1 MSTSRKIFIA
11 FIAIL
16 ICAAV
21 LGLLV
26 LYKMNQFAGFAKM
39 KWTPPPTAVT
49 SIVATEQEWRPSVKA
64 VGTVAAVQGVIVSTD
79 EPGIV
84 TKINFES
91 GQFVKEGDLLVQ
103 LDIGPEVAQ
112 LASAQ
117 AQQRLADLNLQRQ
130 QNLLKS
136 HVSAQADFDSAKA
149 QFDQTTARVEEVK
162 SLINKKTIRAP
173 FSGQLG
179 LRMVNLGQYL
189 QSGAQV
195 APLQSLDPIYVNFYV
210 PQQHLGSI
218 HPGQE
223 VNIKVDSFPG
233 RIFAG
238 KITALDSVVDEA
250 TRNVR
255 IQATLPN
262 TDGTL
267 RPGMYVNVDL
277 PGSESA
283 RFVTLPSTAIQF
295 APYGD
300 SVFIIE
306 EMTEPD
312 PVKPA
317 GQAGS
322 EVVKPGSSAAK
333 ATPAP
338 EKKKY
343 LGARQQIIK
352 IGQSEGDRFAV
363 ISGVKP
369 GEQVV
374 TAGGF
379 KLHQGDAV
387 VVNNELLPSNE
398 KAPTPQDN

>member
-1 MSTSRKIFIA
+1 MSTSRKIFTAI
-11 FIAIL
+11 IAIL

-21 LGLLV
+21 FGALF
-26 LYKMNQFAGFAKM
+26 LYKMNQFAGFANM

-49 SIVATEQEWRPSVKA
+49 TIVAAEEEWRPSVKA
-64 VGTVAAVQGVIVSTD
+64 VGSVAAVQGVTVSTD

-91 GQFVKEGDLLVQ
+91 GQFVKEGDILVQ

-112 LASAQ
+112 FASAQ
-117 AQQRLADLNLQRQ
+117 AQQRLADLNLKRQ
-130 QNLLKS
+130 ENLLKS
-136 HVSAQADFDSAKA
+136 RVSSQADYDAAKA
-149 QFDQTTARVEEVK
+149 QFDQATARVDEVK

-195 APLQSLDPIYVNFYV
+195 APLQSLDPIYVNFFV

-218 HPGQE
+218 KPGQV
-223 VNIKVDSFPG
+223 VNVKVDGFPG
-233 RIFAG
+233 RVFAG
-238 KITALDSVVDEA
+238 KITALDSVIDEA

-262 TDGTL
+262 TDSTL

-277 PGSESA
+277 PSSESA
-283 RFVTLPSTAIQF
+283 KYVTLPSSAIQF

-300 SVFIIE
+300 SVFVVE
-306 EMTEPD
+306 EMTQPD
-312 PVKPA
+312 PPAPA
-317 GQAGS
+317 GNSGENAPK
-322 EVVKPGSSAAK
+322 VTTAA
-333 ATPAP
+333 

-363 ISGVKP
+363 VSGVKP

-387 VVNNELLPSNE
+387 AVNNSLPPSNE

>member
-1 MSTSRKIFIA
+1 MSTSQKVLT
-11 FIAIL
+11 AIITVV
-16 ICAAV
+16 ICLGVYAA
-21 LGLLV
+21 LFFFKKG
-26 LYKMNQFAGFAKM
+26 QFEALSKQSFTM
-39 KWTPPPTAVT
+39 PPT
-49 SIVATEQEWRPSVKA
+49 SIAAMVAPEEEWRPSVKS
-64 VGTVAAVQGVIVSTD
+64 VGSVAAVQGVTVSTD

-91 GQFVKEGDLLVQ
+91 GQLVKEGDILVQ
-103 LDIGPEVAQ
+103 LDVGPEVAQ

-117 AQQRLADLNLQRQ
+117 AQLRLADLNLQRQ

-136 HVSAQADFDSAKA
+136 RVSSQADYDAAKA
-149 QFDQTTARVEEVK
+149 QYDQTTARVEEVK

-195 APLQSLDPIYVNFYV
+195 APLQSLDPIYVNFWV

-218 HPGQE
+218 KPGE
-223 VNIKVDSFPG
+223 EGKIKVDGYGNRIFPG
-233 RIFAG
+233 
-238 KITALDSVVDEA
+238 KALDSVVDEA

-262 TDGTL
+262 ADGAL

-277 PGSESA
+277 PNSEA
-283 RFVTLPSTAIQF
+283 AKYVTLPSTAIQF

-300 SVFIIE
+300 AVFIVE
-306 EMTEPD
+306 QM
-312 PVKPA
+312 
-317 GQAGS
+317 
-322 EVVKPGSSAAK
+322 
-333 ATPAP
+333 
-338 EKKKY
+338 KKEDGTTY

-352 IGQSEGDRFAV
+352 VGPTEGDRFAV
-363 ISGVKP
+363 LSGVKP

-374 TAGGF
+374 IAGGF
-379 KLHQGDAV
+379 KLHQGEAV
-387 VVNNELLPSNE
+387 VINNTLLPSNE

>member
-1 MSTSRKIFIA
+1 MSTARKIVTAIIA
-11 FIAIL
+11 VIL
-16 ICAAV
+16 CLAV
-21 LGLLV
+21 WAGLALF
-26 LYKMNQFAGFAKM
+26 KANQFAGFAKM
-39 KWTPPPTAVT
+39 QWSPPPTAVA
-49 SIVATEQEWRPSVKA
+49 SIVATEEEWRPSVKA
-64 VGTVAAVQGVIVSTD
+64 VGSVAAVQGVTVSTD

-103 LDIGPEVAQ
+103 LDVGQELAQ
-112 LASAQ
+112 LTSAQ

-162 SLINKKTIRAP
+162 SLISKKTIRAP

-179 LRMVNLGQYL
+179 LRLVNLGQYL

-195 APLQSLDPIYVNFYV
+195 APLQALDPIYVNFWV
-210 PQQHLGSI
+210 PQQHLGTI
-218 HPGQE
+218 KPGQE
-223 VNIKVDSFPG
+223 VKVRAEGLGGHLFV
-233 RIFAG
+233 G

-255 IQATLPN
+255 VQATLPN
-262 TDGTL
+262 SDGAL

-277 PGSESA
+277 PGADSA
-283 RFVTLPSTAIQF
+283 KFVTLPSSAIQF

-306 EMTEPD
+306 EMTKQD
-312 PVKPA
+312 PPKPTVKE
-317 GQAGS
+317 GEKSGS
-322 EVVKPGSSAAK
+322 EPVAA
-333 ATPAP
+333 APAP
-338 EKKKY
+338 PVEKKKY
-343 LGARQQIIK
+343 LGVRQQIIK
-352 IGQSEGDRFAV
+352 IGQTEGDRFAV
-363 ISGVKP
+363 VSGVKP

-387 VVNNELLPSNE
+387 AVNNSLLPSNE